1 MAESANFLAVDLG
14 ASSGRVLLGTLTGER
29 FELRELRRFANG
41 PVRVRDSLYWNPLE
55 LWRQLQEALQ
65 GYARE
70 IQVPLAGI
78 GVDTWGVDFALLDG
92 RGDLLGN
99 PHHYRDARTD
109 GVMERVFGRVPK
121 TELYR
126 RTGVQFMQ
134 INTLYQ
140 LYSIKGSAQL
150 RAAETLLMMPDLF
163 HYWLTGEAVGETT
176 VASTSQLLDA
186 PTRRWDNDLL
196 ETLGLP
202 GHILPPLVPPGT
214 VLGTLHPSVA
224 KDTRLSPDTPVIA
237 PASHDTAS
245 AVAAISGGGM
255 FISSGTWSLVGT
267 EIAEPVLSTE
277 ALALDFTNESGVGDG
292 KRGSVRLLKNVAGLW
307 LLQECRRQWTSAG
320 QGATWEELLSLGEQ
334 APAFHS
340 LIDPGAETFLNP
352 DSMPDAV
359 RTFCRDHG
367 EPEPQSVGELVR
379 CCLESL
385 ALKYRSVLDDLE
397 SLTGTPMDVVRIVG
411 GGSQNT
417 LLCQYTANACR
428 RPVVA
433 GPAEATAL
441 GNLMMQALAR
451 DFLPDLGA
459 ARAVASASGEQT
471 TYEPQH
477 SEAWDDAY
485 GRFYRLLASTRSK

>member
-29 FELRELRRFANG
+29 FELRELHRFANG
-41 PVRVRDSLYWNPLE
+41 PVRVRTSLYWNPLE
-55 LWRQLQEALQ
+55 LWSQIQNALSK
-65 GYARE
+65 YARDATA
-70 IQVPLAGI
+70 PLEGV

-109 GVMERVFGRVPK
+109 GLIERVFEHVPK
-121 TELYR
+121 AELYR
-126 RTGVQFMQ
+126 RTGLQFMQ

-140 LYSIKGSAQL
+140 LYSVRESPQL
-150 RAAETLLMMPDLF
+150 AAAETLLMMPDLF

-176 VASTSQLLDA
+176 VASTSQLLNA
-186 PTRRWDNDLL
+186 QTRLWDTELL

-202 GHILPPLVPPGT
+202 SHILPPLVPPGT
-214 VLGTLHPSVA
+214 VLGTLRPSVA
-224 KDTRLSPDTPVIA
+224 KDTQLSPDTLVIA

-245 AVAAISGGGM
+245 AFAAISGGGM

-267 EIAEPVLSTE
+267 EIAEPILTPE
-277 ALALDFTNESGVGDG
+277 ALALDFTNESGIGDG
-292 KRGSVRLLKNVAGLW
+292 NRGSVRLLKNVAGLW
-307 LLQECRRQWTSAG
+307 LLQECRKQWAAAG
-320 QGATWEELLSLGEQ
+320 HDATWEELLALGEQ
-334 APAFHS
+334 APAFRS

-352 DSMPDAV
+352 DSMPDAIC
-359 RTFCRDHG
+359 TFCREHG
-367 EPEPQSVGELVR
+367 EPEPHTTGELVR

-397 SLTGTPMDVVRIVG
+397 SLTGTRMDVVRIVG
-411 GGSQNT
+411 GGSQNA
-417 LLCQYTANACR
+417 LLCQYTADACR

-451 DFLPDLGA
+451 GFLPDLGA
-459 ARAVASASGEQT
+459 ARAVASASGQQT
-471 TYEPQH
+471 NYEPQNG
-477 SEAWDDAY
+477 EAWAEAY
-485 GRFYRLLASTRSK
+485 GRFRGLLQRS

>member
-1 MAESANFLAVDLG
+1 MAETANFLAVDLG
-14 ASSGRVLLGTLTGER
+14 ASSGRVLLGTLSGER
-29 FELRELRRFANG
+29 FELRELHRFTNG
-41 PVRVRDSLYWNPLE
+41 PVRVKTSLYWNPLE
-55 LWRQLQEALQ
+55 LWTQIQNALSK
-65 GYARE
+65 YARD
-70 IQVPLAGI
+70 VTAPLEGI

-99 PHHYRDARTD
+99 PHHYRDKRTD
-109 GVMERVFGRVPK
+109 GMMERVFEHVPK
-121 TELYR
+121 LELYR
-126 RTGVQFMQ
+126 RTGLQFMQ

-140 LYSIKGSAQL
+140 LYSMRESPQL
-150 RAAETLLMMPDLF
+150 AAAATLLMMPDLF

-176 VASTSQLLDA
+176 VASTSQLLNA
-186 PTRRWDNDLL
+186 TTRAWDTELL
-196 ETLGLP
+196 EILGLP
-202 GHILPPLVPPGT
+202 GHILPPLVSPGT
-214 VLGTLHPSVA
+214 VLGTLHPGVA
-224 KDTRLSPDTPVIA
+224 KDTQLSPDTPVIA

-245 AVAAISGGGM
+245 AFAAISGGGM

-267 EIAEPVLSTE
+267 EIAEPILSTE

-292 KRGSVRLLKNVAGLW
+292 NRGSVRLLKNVAGLW
-307 LLQECRRQWTSAG
+307 LLQECRKQWAAAG
-320 QGATWEELLSLGEQ
+320 HNATWEELLALGER

-352 DSMPDAV
+352 DNMPDAV
-359 RTFCRDHG
+359 RTFCREHG
-367 EPEPQSVGELVR
+367 EPEPQSIGELVR

-397 SLTGTPMDVVRIVG
+397 ALTGTPIEVVRIVG

-417 LLCQYTANACR
+417 LLCQFTANACR

-451 DFLPDLGA
+451 GFLPDLGA
-459 ARAVASASGEQT
+459 ARAVASASGKQT

-485 GRFYRLLASTRSK
+485 SRFRKLLQRG

>member
-29 FELRELRRFANG
+29 FELRELHRFANG
-41 PVRVRDSLYWNPLE
+41 PVRLGRGVSNSSLYWNPLE
-55 LWRQLQEALQ
+55 LWRQVQSALSQ
-65 GYARE
+65 YARE
-70 IQVPLAGI
+70 VKAPLDGI

-99 PHHYRDARTD
+99 PHHYRDPRTD
-109 GVMERVFGRVPK
+109 GVMDKVFEQVPK

-126 RTGVQFMQ
+126 RTGLQFMQ

-140 LYSIKGSAQL
+140 LYSLKGHAQL
-150 RAAETLLMMPDLF
+150 EAAETLLMMPDLF
-163 HYWLTGEAVGETT
+163 HYWLTGEVYGETT

-186 PTRRWDNDLL
+186 TTRQWDTDLL
-196 ETLGLP
+196 KTLGLP

-214 VLGTLHPSVA
+214 VLGTLHPAVA
-224 KDTRLSPDTPVIA
+224 KDTQLSPDTPVVA
-237 PASHDTAS
+237 PATHDTAS
-245 AVAAISGGGM
+245 AFAALSGGGM
-255 FISSGTWSLVGT
+255 FVSSGTWSLVGT
-267 EIAEPVLSTE
+267 KIAEPILTPE
-277 ALALDFTNESGVGDG
+277 ALALDFTNESGVGG
-292 KRGSVRLLKNVAGLW
+292 TVRLLKNVAGLW
-307 LLQECRRQWTSAG
+307 LLQGCRKQWAAEG
-320 QGATWEELLSLGEQ
+320 HDYGWEQLLLLGEQ
-334 APAFHS
+334 AEAFRS

-352 DSMPDAV
+352 DSMPEAI
-359 RTFCRDHG
+359 RQACCKHG
-367 EPEPQSVGELVR
+367 EPEPDGIGAFVR

-397 SLTGTPMDVVRIVG
+397 TLTGTSMDTVRIVG

-428 RPVVA
+428 RSVAA

-451 DFLPDLGA
+451 GFLPDLA
-459 ARAVASASGEQT
+459 AGRAVVAASSPQIH
-471 TYEPQH
+471 YEPQNGQ
-477 SEAWDDAY
+477 AWEDAY
-485 GRFYRLLASTRSK
+485 KRFHRLFS

>member
-41 PVRVRDSLYWNPLE
+41 PVRVGTSLHWNVLE
-55 LWRQLQEALQ
+55 LWAQIQEALQ
-65 GYARE
+65 RYARE
-70 IQVPLAGI
+70 IQGPLEGI

-109 GVMERVFGRVPK
+109 GLMERVFERVPK
-121 TELYR
+121 AELYR

-140 LYSIKGSAQL
+140 LYSMKESPQL
-150 RAAETLLMMPDLF
+150 AAAETLLLMPDLF
-163 HYWLTGEAVGETT
+163 HYWLTGSIYGETT

-186 PTRRWDNDLL
+186 QTRQWDTGLL
-196 ETLGLP
+196 EALGLP
-202 GHILPPLVPPGT
+202 GSILPPLVSPGT
-214 VLGTLHPSVA
+214 VLGTLHPGVA
-224 KDTRLSPDTPVIA
+224 KDTQLSPDTPIVA

-267 EIAEPVLSTE
+267 EIAEPILSTE
-277 ALALDFTNESGVGDG
+277 ALARDFTNESGVGEG
-292 KRGSVRLLKNVAGLW
+292 NRGSVRLLKNVAGLW
-307 LLQECRRQWTSAG
+307 LLQECRKHW
-320 QGATWEELLSLGEQ
+320 ATEGHNASWEELLALGER
-334 APAFHS
+334 APAFRS

-352 DSMPDAV
+352 ESMPDAV
-359 RTFCRDHG
+359 RTFCREHG
-367 EPEPQSVGELVR
+367 EPEPHTIGELVR

-397 SLTGTPMDVVRIVG
+397 FLTGTPMEVVRIVG
-411 GGSQNT
+411 GGSQNA
-417 LLCQYTANACR
+417 LLCQFTADACR

-451 DFLPDLGA
+451 GFLPDLTT

-471 TYEPQH
+471 TYDPQH
-477 SEAWDDAY
+477 SEAWEEAY
-485 GRFYRLLASTRSK
+485 GRFRGLL

>member
-29 FELRELRRFANG
+29 FELRELHRFING
-41 PVRVRDSLYWNPLE
+41 PVRVKTSLYWNPLE
-55 LWRQLQEALQ
+55 LWTQIQNALSK
-65 GYARE
+65 YARD
-70 IQVPLAGI
+70 VTAPLEGI

-99 PHHYRDARTD
+99 PHHYRDKRTD
-109 GVMERVFGRVPK
+109 GMMERVFEHVPK
-121 TELYR
+121 LELYR
-126 RTGVQFMQ
+126 RTGLQFMQ

-140 LYSIKGSAQL
+140 LYSMRESPQL
-150 RAAETLLMMPDLF
+150 AAAATLLMIPDLF
-163 HYWLTGEAVGETT
+163 HYWLTGSVYGETT
-176 VASTSQLLDA
+176 VASTSQLLNA
-186 PTRRWDNDLL
+186 TTRAWDTELL
-196 ETLGLP
+196 EILGLP
-202 GHILPPLVPPGT
+202 GHILPPLVSPGT
-214 VLGTLHPSVA
+214 VLGTLYPGVA
-224 KDTRLSPDTPVIA
+224 KDTQLSPDTPVIA

-245 AVAAISGGGM
+245 AFAAISGGGM

-267 EIAEPVLSTE
+267 EIAEPILSTE

-292 KRGSVRLLKNVAGLW
+292 NRGSVRLLKNVAGLW
-307 LLQECRRQWTSAG
+307 LLQECRKQWAAAG
-320 QGATWEELLSLGEQ
+320 HGATWEELLALGER

-340 LIDPGAETFLNP
+340 LIDSGAETFLNP
-352 DSMPDAV
+352 ENMPDAI
-359 RTFCRDHG
+359 RRFCREHG
-367 EPEPQSVGELVR
+367 EPEPESIGALVR

-397 SLTGTPMDVVRIVG
+397 ALTGTPVEVVRIVG
-411 GGSQNT
+411 GGSQNA
-417 LLCQYTANACR
+417 LLCQFTADACR

-451 DFLPDLGA
+451 GLLPDLGA
-459 ARAVASASGEQT
+459 ARAVASASGKQT

-485 GRFYRLLASTRSK
+485 SRFRKLLQRG